1 MKSTKQSMLLTVPK
15 SSIRLVGPA
24 ALSRF
29 SYIQPSRTKDDD
41 QFSEL
46 LQMKKVLPESAS
58 VVARV
63 RKGDR
68 QEQLT
73 KPVFGVP
80 PINFSQDKEFGEYA
94 TKTFKSS
101 MTVGSSNSLFNLE
114 PEDHPGPIKVP
125 VRESRSPW
133 AKIANFVLS
142 TKKESRESIQ
152 EYN

>member
-1 MKSTKQSMLLTVPK
+1 MTVPK
-15 SSIRLVGPA
+15 SSIRLLGPA
-24 ALSRF
+24 VLSRF
-29 SYIQPSRTKDDD
+29 SYIQPSRTKTDE
-41 QFSEL
+41 QFTEL
-46 LQMKKVLPESAS
+46 LQMRTVLPESTS

-63 RKGDR
+63 RKG
-68 QEQLT
+68 QENLT

-80 PINFSQDKEFGEYA
+80 PINFSQDQEFGEYA

-101 MTVGSSNSLFNLE
+101 LTLGSSTSLFNLD
-114 PEDHPGPIKVP
+114 PEDHPGPIKVL

>member
-1 MKSTKQSMLLTVPK
+1 MLLTVPK

-24 ALSRF
+24 VLSRF
-29 SYIQPSRTKDDD
+29 SYIQPSRTKIDE
-41 QFSEL
+41 QFTEL
-46 LQMKKVLPESAS
+46 LQMRTVLPESTS

-63 RKGDR
+63 RKG
-68 QEQLT
+68 QENLT

-80 PINFSQDKEFGEYA
+80 PINFSQDQEFGEYA

-101 MTVGSSNSLFNLE
+101 LTLGSSTSLFNLE
-114 PEDHPGPIKVP
+114 PEYHPGPIKVL

>member
-1 MKSTKQSMLLTVPK
+1 MLLTVPK

-24 ALSRF
+24 VLSRF
-29 SYIQPSRTKDDD
+29 SYIQPSRTKTDE
-41 QFSEL
+41 QFTEL
-46 LQMKKVLPESAS
+46 LQMKTVLPESTS

-63 RKGDR
+63 RKGER
-68 QEQLT
+68 QKNLS
-73 KPVFGVP
+73 KPIFGVP
-80 PINFSQDKEFGEYA
+80 PINFSQDQEFGQYA

-101 MTVGSSNSLFNLE
+101 LTLGSSTSLFNLE
-114 PEDHPGPIKVP
+114 PEDHPGPIKVL

>member
-1 MKSTKQSMLLTVPK
+1 MKQ
-15 SSIRLVGPA
+15 
-24 ALSRF
+24 
-29 SYIQPSRTKDDD
+29 
-41 QFSEL
+41 
-46 LQMKKVLPESAS
+46 VLPESTS

-63 RKGDR
+63 RKGEMQDI
-68 QEQLT
+68 LS

-80 PINFSQDKEFGEYA
+80 PINFSQDQEEFGGEYV

-101 MTVGSSNSLFNLE
+101 MTVGSSTSLFNLE
-114 PEDHPGPIKVP
+114 PEDHPGLIKVL
-125 VRESRSPW
+125 VRESSRSPW

>member
-1 MKSTKQSMLLTVPK
+1 MLLTVPK

-24 ALSRF
+24 VLSRF
-29 SYIQPSRTKDDD
+29 SYIQPSRTKPDEP
-41 QFSEL
+41 FTEL
-46 LQMKKVLPESAS
+46 LQLRTVLPESTS

-63 RKGDR
+63 RKG
-68 QEQLT
+68 QENLT

-80 PINFSQDKEFGEYA
+80 PINFSQDQEFGDYA
-94 TKTFKSS
+94 TKTYKSS
-101 MTVGSSNSLFNLE
+101 LTLGSSTSLFTLE
-114 PEDHPGPIKVP
+114 PEDHPGPIKVL